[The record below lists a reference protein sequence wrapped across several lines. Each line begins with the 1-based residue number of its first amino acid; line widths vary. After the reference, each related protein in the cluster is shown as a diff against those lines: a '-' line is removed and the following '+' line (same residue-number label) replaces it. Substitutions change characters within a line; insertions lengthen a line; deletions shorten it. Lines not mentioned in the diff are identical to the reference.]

1 LFSEPSEVNKIKS
14 KDYDP
19 ISMCATKSIPE
30 GYTIYDKTH
39 VNKGSLTFQQLF
51 DHLKTE
57 VGIEVSLASSG
68 SISLYNGWL
77 PGNKHAKRLNRP
89 IEEVY
94 AEISSDPLPATR
106 NYLCLE
112 VGGNVIVKDGEDEL
126 DF

>member
-1 LFSEPSEVNKIKS
+1 MFSEPSEVNKIKS

-51 DHLKTE
+51 DHLKETI
-57 VGIEVSLASSG
+57 GIDVSLVSSG
-68 SISLYNGWL
+68 QYSIYNSWL
-77 PGNKHAKRLNRP
+77 PGGKHKARLNRP

-94 AEISSDPLPATR
+94 AEVCT
-106 NYLCLE
+106 E
-112 VGGNVIVKDGEDEL
+112 
-126 DF
+126 